1 MSILGAGKSLGIK
14 PSTAKLIMKKYRETG
29 TFSTRNSKDVDTDTP
44 EQTDEDSTP
53 IEIEERDIEME
64 KVDEVAE
71 VRLPIVP

>member
-1 MSILGAGKSLGIK
+1 MGIK

-44 EQTDEDSTP
+44 EQTDEDSAP
-53 IEIEERDIEME
+53 VEVEDRNIEME
-64 KVDEVAE
+64 KVDEVVEVAE